1 MTVASTLVD
10 KLPKGLGKYGMD
22 FVHDFYH
29 KKNVKQN
36 GFSLAKVDEE
46 KVLTMLQKINTSKST
61 GLDNLPAK
69 FLKDAAPIISKPLT
83 HIINMS
89 TECGDIPCDMKSARV
104 VPIHKKNS
112 KTEAGNYRPMS
123 ILSVVSKIFE
133 RIMYDQL
140 ESYHRDESLLYDF
153 QSGFRPSFSTDTCL
167 IHLSDFIR
175 KEWDDGNYTG
185 MVVLDLQKAFD
196 TVDHKI
202 MLGKLRAIGMTEN
215 SVKWFDSYLTG
226 RSQVV
231 DIDGVLS
238 GPKEI
243 TCGVPQGSIL
253 GPLLFLIY
261 VNDMVDAVKC
271 KLLLYADDSALMVSH
286 SDVNIIQERL
296 SMELKAVNEWL
307 IDNKLSL
314 HLGKTESILF
324 STKRKLVRHS
334 ELIIKCGDNLITPK
348 SEIKYLGLDI
358 DQSLSGEITGKK
370 VIKKANSRLKFL
382 YRKGRYLNDY
392 TKKLLVSA
400 LIQCHFDYGCSL
412 IFGILPFPNKLNI
425 SFRLPKIN
433 LSEMFLVFLPDHML
447 GQVSLAG
454 STGYLSILGSH
465 KL

>member
-1 MTVASTLVD
+1 
-10 KLPKGLGKYGMD
+10 
-22 FVHDFYH
+22 
-29 KKNVKQN
+29 
-36 GFSLAKVDEE
+36 
-46 KVLTMLQKINTSKST
+46 
-61 GLDNLPAK
+61 
-69 FLKDAAPIISKPLT
+69 
-83 HIINMS
+83 
-89 TECGDIPCDMKSARV
+89 
-104 VPIHKKNS
+104 
-112 KTEAGNYRPMS
+112 
-123 ILSVVSKIFE
+123 
-133 RIMYDQL
+133 
-140 ESYHRDESLLYDF
+140 
-153 QSGFRPSFSTDTCL
+153 
-167 IHLSDFIR
+167 
-175 KEWDDGNYTG
+175 

-196 TVDHKI
+196 TVNHKI

-226 RSQVV
+226 RSQVL

-261 VNDMVDAVKC
+261 VNDMVDPVKC
-271 KLLLYADDSALMVSH
+271 KLLLYADDSALMVSY

-324 STKRKLVRHS
+324 GTKRKLVRHS

-400 LIQCHFDYGCSL
+400 LIQCHFDYGCSFWYTAL
-412 IFGILPFPNKLNI
+412 SKQTKHKLQTTQNKLVRNVLGLSSRSHVGASEFSRLNWLPVNLRVSQI
-425 SFRLPKIN
+425 MTNHMFRILNGKSPTYLHVGIQKSQNVHGHN
-433 LSEMFLVFLPDHML
+433 LGLWPFLNLGWVPMGSELFYTS
-447 GQVSLAG
+447 QLA
-454 STGYLSILGSH
+454 
-465 KL
+465 